1 MSKCEFT
8 TKSIIEKKERII
20 VIGDL
25 HADFKKTIE
34 LFVKLKLIEISK
46 SNNKMITIGLLA
58 IRHCCSS
65 IGRSNRWRWKRFRR
79 IIW

>member
-8 TKSIIEKKERII
+8 TKSIIEKKERIT

-46 SNNKMITIGLLA
+46 SNNKISYNWIA
-58 IRHCCSS
+58 
-65 IGRSNRWRWKRFRR
+65 KP
-79 IIW
+79 